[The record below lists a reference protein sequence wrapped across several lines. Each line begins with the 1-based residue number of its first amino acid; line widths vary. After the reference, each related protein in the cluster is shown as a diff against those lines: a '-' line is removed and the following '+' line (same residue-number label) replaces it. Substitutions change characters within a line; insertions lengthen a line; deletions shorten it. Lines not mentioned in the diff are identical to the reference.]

1 MAAAASRALVPA
13 VLLPFLLVAAQD
25 KPQSDSHDKPPAEAQ
40 DKASSDQPKY
50 QEPAEEDTVENPK
63 PKVYAFNPM
72 QAQKELTVGNFYFKH
87 GKYRAAQLR
96 FEESTKWNPGFAE
109 AWLRLGETEEKQNDT
124 DGMRRAF
131 EKFLE
136 LDPQSKAAEGVRDKL
151 RALNASAKKP

>member
-1 MAAAASRALVPA
+1 VPA
-13 VLLPFLLVAAQD
+13 VLLPLLLVGAQD
-25 KPQSDSHDKPPAEAQ
+25 KPQSDSHDKPSAEAQ
-40 DKASSDQPKY
+40 DKSSADQPKY
-50 QEPAEEDTVENPK
+50 QEPAEEDTAENPK

-96 FEESTKWNPGFAE
+96 FDEATKWNPGFAE
-109 AWLRLGETEEKQNDT
+109 AWLRLGETEEKQNDA

-136 LDPQSKAAEGVRDKL
+136 LDPQSKTAEGVRDKL
-151 RALNASAKKP
+151 KALNASVKKP